1 MDQNCREMIVSQYRD
16 LRDYAREL
24 VDAIEDEQMTLQPVP
39 VVVMNHPAWILSH
52 LAPYGPLLD
61 AILRREPPIDP
72 IDLPHSRK
80 TSPSADPADYLT
92 RRELIENFTRG
103 YDAAADALLEAEDS
117 IFSEPPPL
125 ERFRDRFP
133 TIRDL
138 PVQFL
143 IKHPATHLGQLSAWR
158 RAMGLGPV

>member
-1 MDQNCREMIVSQYRD
+1 MDRNCREMIVSQYSD

-39 VVVMNHPAWILSH
+39 GVVMNHPAWILSH
-52 LAPYGPLLD
+52 LAPYGPLLA
-61 AILRREPPIDP
+61 AIMRREPPIDP

-80 TSPSADPADYLT
+80 TSPSADPSEYLP
-92 RRELIENFTRG
+92 RLELIENFVRCH
-103 YDAAADALLEAEDS
+103 DAAADALLEAEDS
-117 IFSEPPPL
+117 VFAEPPPL
-125 ERFRDRFP
+125 DRFRSRFP
-133 TIRDL
+133 TIREL
-138 PVQFL
+138 SIQFL